1 MKNYNELKVYTN
13 NGYEYREGDILK
25 LQQLYDQLT
34 ADFHDHISF
43 NQFRLQN
50 WFVDEIE
57 MEYIFV
63 DDDTIEIVEID
74 DNVEQ
79 YIA

>member
-25 LQQLYDQLT
+25 LQQLYNQLT
-34 ADFHDHISF
+34 EDFHDRISF

-57 MEYIFV
+57 MEYEFI
-63 DDDTIEIVEID
+63 DIDTIRIVEID
-74 DNVEQ
+74 DNVKQ